1 MRVFFCAVV
10 AFVVGAFVI
19 GCADLDYVDDYSD
32 STFYDDEYAEEEIID
47 EEDEEYAQD
56 AADEE
61 VVQFASMSNKQDE
74 AKPTKSAE
82 SSKTTPSSKDDEEV
96 EYIDEVE
103 VTDDKS
109 SAKRA
114 NKEIAEKQ
122 STPQQEPQSA
132 TTPALQPVPAPKET
146 AKVEPK
152 SPKNADVNAPK
163 ISRDS
168 RPAVV
173 VAGANKPNANNQK
186 IRGKGTRGLNQS
198 VAKLKAQ
205 CENNGNLQ
213 KCEDL
218 GRIYAVRGN
227 ISSSIEYY
235 ERACDSGNGLILSCF
250 FLSKIYENDGS
261 ADLAGHYSS
270 LINQNT
276 LRNAKVGKTELLLS
290 TGRANVVK
298 RNLRMS
304 CAEGKDD
311 SCKFL
316 DYLYKIRGEKSEAR
330 TYFGTECWRGNALS
344 CDILRTSY

>member
-47 EEDEEYAQD
+47 EEDDEYAQD

-82 SSKTTPSSKDDEEV
+82 SSKTTPSNKDDEEV

-132 TTPALQPVPAPKET
+132 TTPALQPAPAPKET
-146 AKVEPK
+146 AKVE
-152 SPKNADVNAPK
+152 PK

-173 VAGANKPNANNQK
+173 VAGANKPNVSNQK

-270 LINQNT
+270 LINQST